1 MQQQINARS
10 TINVTTTIH
19 ATIIHETTFMQQQFM
34 QQQLVVVY
42 IVCTVCDT
50 TYTYILI

>member
-19 ATIIHETTFMQQQFM
+19 ATIIHETTFMQQQ
-34 QQQLVVVY
+34 LVVVY